1 MPRTM
6 IERPLDIQNTITQS
20 FTITGIIRLKRIMT
34 GGTISQKPTAYAK
47 FALILQTKKAKLN
60 GPSLAQLLQQIVNFA
75 VVFSPLVT
83 IIEV

>member
-1 MPRTM
+1 MP
-6 IERPLDIQNTITQS
+6 ERNLMKTINQS
-20 FTITGIIRLKRIMT
+20 FTITGTLRLKRTMT

-47 FALILQTKKAKLN
+47 FALISQTKKAKLS
-60 GPSLAQLLQQIVNFA
+60 GPELQQFVNFA

>member
-6 IERPLDIQNTITQS
+6 TERPLDIQNTIAQS
-20 FTITGIIRLKRIMT
+20 FITTGTLRLKRTMT

-47 FALILQTKKAKLN
+47 FALISQTKKAKLS
-60 GPSLAQLLQQIVNFA
+60 GPELQQFVNF
-75 VVFSPLVT
+75 VIDFSPLVT